1 MIKRKLNKRKS
12 IWFNHSCFHEFPP
25 IIKNHRSSMAVE
37 TGLCQGARPVC
48 TLKETLPMLC
58 LVWLCIS
65 LQYIY
70 IYIYICIRGRRRVS
84 MRNRLWT
91 YSNQLLTKK
100 RYPGMEV
107 VLIAWSYLSCHAGSG
122 FIVNL
127 PKTHH
132 NGINEGVW
140 YNIPMIGSTPGCTSL
155 AACDIT
161 KL

>member
-1 MIKRKLNKRKS
+1 VFSRISPHNKKPPQQHGSRNWFMSGGPASVHIERDLANALFGMVVYKLT
-12 IWFNHSCFHEFPP
+12 I
-25 IIKNHRSSMAVE
+25 
-37 TGLCQGARPVC
+37 
-48 TLKETLPMLC
+48 
-58 LVWLCIS
+58 
-65 LQYIY
+65 YIY
-70 IYIYICIRGRRRVS
+70 IYIYIRGRRRVS